1 MSYSRFLEYL
11 DKDKVKKV
19 DLFENG
25 TIAIVEAVSPELGN
39 RVQRVWVQ
47 LPGLSQELLQ
57 KFREKNIDFAVHNAQ
72 EDSGSLLF
80 NLIGNLAFPLIL
92 IGGLFLLSRR
102 SSGGMGGPG
111 GPGFPLAFGQS
122 KAKFQMEPN
131 TGVTFDDVAG
141 VDEAKQDFM
150 EVVEFLKKPER
161 FTAVGARIPKGVLVV
176 GPPGT
181 GKTLLAK
188 AIAGEAGVP
197 FFSISGSEFVEMFVG
212 VGASRVG
219 DLFKKAKE
227 NAPCIVFV
235 DEIDAVG
242 RQRGTGI
249 GEGNDEREQTLN
261 QLLTEMDGFEG
272 NTGIIV
278 IAATNRADIL
288 GSALLRPGRFDRQV
302 TVDVPDIRGRTEIL
316 KVHGSNKK
324 FDADVSLE
332 VIAMRTPGF
341 SGADLANLLNEAAI
355 LAGRRGKS
363 AISSKE
369 IDDSIDRIV
378 AGMEGTVMTDG
389 KSKSL
394 VAYHEVGHA
403 ICGTLTPGHDPV
415 QKVTLIPRELLVD
428 LVERAAEE
436 VIFGEPDVT
445 TGAAGDLQQIT
456 GLAKQMVT
464 TFGMSE
470 IGPWSLMESSAQSAD
485 VTMRMMARNS
495 MSEKLAE
502 DIDTAV
508 KRLSDRAYEIALTHI
523 RNNREAID
531 KIVEILLE
539 KETITGEEFR
549 AILSEFVEIPA
560 ENRVIKPSQPK
571 CMGLSKSCVRP
582 LTPTPLRFLST
593 NTSKTPNEFTN
604 LCSKGRLNEAFES
617 FTSEIWSDPSLFS
630 HLLQRCIHTQSLSL
644 LKHLH
649 SLIIT
654 SGSSSEKFVSNHLV
668 NAYAKIGELSTAV
681 TLFDVMPRKNIMSCN
696 ILIGGFIQNGDL
708 ESARQVFGEMPE
720 RNVAT
725 WNAMVAG
732 MTQFEFNEEGLSLIS
747 QMHGLGFMLD
757 EFTLGSVLRGCAGL
771 KDLNAGMQV
780 HGYVVKSGFEFNL
793 VVGSSLAHMYMK
805 SGSLGE
811 GERVIKA
818 MPIRNVVA
826 CNTLIAGRAQKGFSE
841 GALDQY
847 NMMKMAGFRPDKIMF
862 VSVISSCSELATLGQ
877 GQQIHAEAIKTGAST
892 VVGVISSLI
901 SMYSRCGCLDESVKA
916 FLEREEA
923 DVVLWSSMI
932 AAYGFH
938 GKGEEAIELFNWM
951 DQVGLDANDIT
962 FLSLLYACSHC
973 GLKDKGLQ
981 FFNLMIEKYG
991 LEPRLE
997 HYTCVVDLLGRSG
1010 CLEEAEGFIRTMPVK
1025 KDAIIWM

>member
-1 MSYSRFLEYL
+1 MKRKEKKRRSELQFLPRPDISSLVPTRKEDFLIFSLRRGVQIKANHQLDFLRHQLRRSYSFTSRAAVSSLLATPTSDMATTSACVLSNGLSTCSKSCFSKEIYGKSLLSNSGRPSSVRVFRTVLASSDKRPHGGRRGFLKQMLGNVGLGLPSLLSAGTARADDQGVSSSRMSYSRFLEYL
-11 DKDKVKKV
+11 DKDRVKKV

-25 TIAIVEAVSPELGN
+25 TIAIVEALSPELGN
-39 RVQRVWVQ
+39 RVQRVRVQ

-57 KFREKNIDFAVHNAQ
+57 KFREKNIDFAAHNAQ

-102 SSGGMGGPG
+102 SSGGLGGPG

-161 FTAVGARIPKGVLVV
+161 FTAVGARIPKGVLLI

-212 VGASRVG
+212 VGASRVR

-249 GEGNDEREQTLN
+249 GGGNDEREQTLN

-278 IAATNRADIL
+278 VAATNRADIL
-288 GSALLRPGRFDRQV
+288 DSALLRPGRFDRQV
-302 TVDVPDIRGRTEIL
+302 TVDVPDVRGRTEIL

-324 FDADVSLE
+324 FDGDVSLD

-355 LAGRRGKS
+355 LAGRRGKTG
-363 AISSKE
+363 ISSKE

-403 ICGTLTPGHDPV
+403 ICGTLTPGHDAV
-415 QKVTLIPRELLVD
+415 QKVTLVPRGQAWGLTWFIPSDDPTLISKQQLFARIVGGLGG
-428 LVERAAEE
+428 RAAEE
-436 VIFGEPDVT
+436 VIFGEPEVT
-445 TGAAGDLQQIT
+445 TGAVGDLQQIT

-470 IGPWSLMESSAQSAD
+470 IGPWSLMDSSQSGD
-485 VTMRMMARNS
+485 VIMRMMARNS

-502 DIDTAV
+502 DIDAAV
-508 KRLSDRAYEIALTHI
+508 KRISDSAYEIALSHI
-523 RNNREAID
+523 RNNRDAID
-531 KIVEILLE
+531 KIVEVLLE
-539 KETITGEEFR
+539 KETMTGDEFR

-560 ENRVIKPSQPK
+560 ENRVPPS
-571 CMGLSKSCVRP
+571 
-582 LTPTPLRFLST
+582 TP
-593 NTSKTPNEFTN
+593 
-604 LCSKGRLNEAFES
+604 
-617 FTSEIWSDPSLFS
+617 
-630 HLLQRCIHTQSLSL
+630 
-644 LKHLH
+644 
-649 SLIIT
+649 
-654 SGSSSEKFVSNHLV
+654 V
-668 NAYAKIGELSTAV
+668 TA
-681 TLFDVMPRKNIMSCN
+681 
-696 ILIGGFIQNGDL
+696 
-708 ESARQVFGEMPE
+708 
-720 RNVAT
+720 
-725 WNAMVAG
+725 
-732 MTQFEFNEEGLSLIS
+732 
-747 QMHGLGFMLD
+747 
-757 EFTLGSVLRGCAGL
+757 
-771 KDLNAGMQV
+771 
-780 HGYVVKSGFEFNL
+780 
-793 VVGSSLAHMYMK
+793 
-805 SGSLGE
+805 
-811 GERVIKA
+811 
-818 MPIRNVVA
+818 
-826 CNTLIAGRAQKGFSE
+826 
-841 GALDQY
+841 
-847 NMMKMAGFRPDKIMF
+847 
-862 VSVISSCSELATLGQ
+862 
-877 GQQIHAEAIKTGAST
+877 T
-892 VVGVISSLI
+892 V
-901 SMYSRCGCLDESVKA
+901 
-916 FLEREEA
+916 
-923 DVVLWSSMI
+923 
-932 AAYGFH
+932 
-938 GKGEEAIELFNWM
+938 
-951 DQVGLDANDIT
+951 
-962 FLSLLYACSHC
+962 
-973 GLKDKGLQ
+973 
-981 FFNLMIEKYG
+981 
-991 LEPRLE
+991 
-997 HYTCVVDLLGRSG
+997 
-1010 CLEEAEGFIRTMPVK
+1010 
-1025 KDAIIWM
+1025 